1 MQVYVRINISVFAYK
16 LLIYAP
22 KDIRVCLISTCELAF
37 PLLTRSC
44 FKEETDR
51 TKILQLHELQEDLF
65 VASRPCQGTVTCV
78 YVFVLGKYKRV
89 IIFER
94 NSSI

>member
-51 TKILQLHELQEDLF
+51 T
-65 VASRPCQGTVTCV
+65 
-78 YVFVLGKYKRV
+78 
-89 IIFER
+89 
-94 NSSI
+94 